1 MPPSH
6 ACDACKRRKVKC
18 DGVDPCANCR
28 IAHLVCG
35 YSARPARRGRPVIR
49 ALSPRA
55 ATSSAS
61 HPDTRTVV
69 GHASGPNYRYHTPSA
84 GTHVDRVEGL
94 SEIQQQISQSHLHQ
108 GSVVI
113 LSPVTG
119 ESGSLFTFH
128 YHPGQIHTHLV
139 TQLMALLTSK
149 SIADMVHGCIDFF
162 LQYLFPNTPVVHEN
176 TLREGVV
183 LLTPDGHSTFADLA
197 FFSYGHPQTSHLKTF
212 TLVTALCAFVTSL
225 TPSSLSTSRASFSR
239 PFLLASRA
247 MLMVYEEY
255 DLEYPDSTSLAI
267 RMWHSAAL
275 QNTTG
280 RAGASYHHHAQA
292 AFLAQ
297 RLRLYDESA
306 VQRHSQ
312 IESQLL
318 RAMFWLLYLA
328 DKTAFALGTRPL
340 VLDVRLFDAELTLLE
355 NGSQDLPLLSN
366 SKKVVQGSLE
376 RRLFFG
382 FHLKRRV
389 WTSAADL
396 LANIKSLALRKNR
409 GTSPAADHELQV
421 ARLAEAY
428 LFFTSLADQLPIW
441 LKHPDTGTD
450 SLDDDVVAYQRACFW
465 IQRSNIM
472 TVFHC
477 MKLVIL
483 QTCLDNN
490 LQEIIGLNDRAM
502 SWATRKIE
510 IVRDFLYELQVAPF
524 EYFQVQGETAIERVR
539 RVGSILLELVHH
551 AENETIEKIVRPQ
564 FEQLLDFLAKL
575 DSKASDELARA

>member
-1 MPPSH
+1 ML
-6 ACDACKRRKVKC
+6 D
-18 DGVDPCANCR
+18 
-28 IAHLVCG
+28 
-35 YSARPARRGRPVIR
+35 
-49 ALSPRA
+49 
-55 ATSSAS
+55 
-61 HPDTRTVV
+61 
-69 GHASGPNYRYHTPSA
+69 
-84 GTHVDRVEGL
+84 
-94 SEIQQQISQSHLHQ
+94 
-108 GSVVI
+108 SVM
-113 LSPVTG
+113 G

-128 YHPGQIHTHLV
+128 YHPEQIHTGLV
-139 TQLMALLTSK
+139 TQLTALLTSE
-149 SIADMVHGCIDFF
+149 SIADMIHGCIDFF
-162 LQYLFPNTPVVHEN
+162 LQYLFPNIPVVHEN
-176 TLREGVV
+176 TLREGAA
-183 LLTPDGHSTFADLA
+183 LLTPEGHSTFADIA
-197 FFSYGHPQTSHLKTF
+197 SFSYGHPQTLCLKTF
-212 TLVTALCAFVTSL
+212 TLVTALCAFVSSV

-247 MLMVYEEY
+247 MLRVYEEY

-280 RAGASYHHHAQA
+280 RVGASYQYHAEA

-306 VQRHSQ
+306 VQRPSQ

-318 RAMFWLLYLA
+318 RAIFWLLYLA

-340 VLDVRLFDAELTLLE
+340 VLDASSFDAELTLLE
-355 NGSQDLPLLSN
+355 NGSQDLPLLDN

-389 WTSAADL
+389 WSSAADL
-396 LANIKSLALRKNR
+396 LAEVKSLALRKNR
-409 GTSPAADHELQV
+409 GTIPAADQEPEV
-421 ARLAEAY
+421 ERLAEAY
-428 LFFTSLADQLPIW
+428 LFFASLADQLPIW

-450 SLDDDVVAYQRACFW
+450 SLDEDVVAYQRTCFW

-490 LQEIIGLNDRAM
+490 LPQIIGLNDRPI

-524 EYFQVQGETAIERVR
+524 EYFQVQGETAV
-539 RVGSILLELVHH
+539 S
-551 AENETIEKIVRPQ
+551 
-564 FEQLLDFLAKL
+564 
-575 DSKASDELARA
+575 